1 MGKIRVRVK
10 NEDRVIREIKRD
22 FKRGMD
28 KSANAIAQ
36 AGRNKALQ
44 IINQNQAYFNY
55 EVAKGFRII
64 DAADTPTRSSIKLIN
79 EAPHAGALDA
89 GVPAAK
95 YADGGPP
102 VQALLPWVQRKMDG
116 FDLGGNESDGGSGGD
131 DPDPS
136 DSIDEDKAEEE
147 APEIISEER
156 FDYEKSGFEEEISAS
171 RLEEGDVLDLR
182 GDGISG
188 RYVVTNITGDYID
201 ATNYRENINANLDQM
216 VFGGGYQNLHGYGR
230 VGRVSDTELS
240 VGDTVYNKNGELGVV
255 TLIDSDEIIVEF
267 EDEVGTYENAIR
279 RPTNDFILANPEE
292 VVDDETN
299 PFDVASQLSSITLD
313 GAETDGLDEDTAEAL
328 LQQFDKVIRGHNF
341 PPASKIVTDDTLD
354 TIDDAVR
361 PGGDSSVLKIP
372 SQLIE
377 PGGRIEG
384 IEEANENVDWE
395 QSRRAYVALKDGRG
409 AEYALL
415 HQYGEYLFDNLSD
428 DAKAYLAE
436 NSTTIDLVDGEL
448 VPSDDSVP
456 NIWRKYSAISG
467 DSLKSYF
474 GENFASYIMDDN
486 DVFREDTLTR
496 RSRFFEVALGNP
508 EQYFDVDVPSDWE
521 RPDYYLGVDY
531 DGEPLRESDLPD
543 GYSLAFNKEFG
554 DIYDFNRRENYIV
567 QTSDGELVE
576 ARVFER
582 LRAEEHSLERRQDLV
597 RLDEVDGDR
606 NFYYYGGGESF
617 TIVGQETKDYEF
629 SQIDRGDFVIVKE
642 TDGYEDEGD
651 VIDTHYARV
660 SSRPGYDD
668 RAGDYL
674 GEATDVVTG
683 ETVQLDR
690 YSFYGR
696 RDTHL
701 DEWMRDV
708 DTLEHTPDS
717 EIPEGLTTDFDP
729 EHVDLSFRYAHE
741 DSDGQGP
748 VVYVKTENGGNVYP
762 AKVTGGRGEDMNLE
776 STEVSEF
783 GETRTWTRK
792 GDGTGDAEI
801 YAFSQDYE
809 NFRSLE
815 EGDDIIIDPEL
826 LDVEDHPFPEDTLSR
841 ATISSDFNGVFA
853 RPWATSGEGVRV
865 NHDAFV
871 DIRENVPTWDAYNI
885 EEGYRIEFTVNGE
898 THTGLVDFAP
908 FGDKRYQV
916 SEYKVYDETAGTTV
930 RVDARDITSYEDTDF
945 KDRVEDAPN
954 FLIDGTDYVS
964 PPDEPEQAEK
974 GDEYLLWSYREGEF
988 VRARVRYVSDVLG
1001 EVRFEVI
1008 DGDDKPYEW
1017 TGKNPEYDSSLFPVK
1032 PMGYKPD

>member
-1 MGKIRVRVK
+1 MGRVKVRVK
-10 NEDRVIREIKRD
+10 GAERTIRNIKSD
-22 FKRGMD
+22 LKKGMD
-28 KSANAIAQ
+28 KSANSIAES
-36 AGRNKALQ
+36 GRDKALSV
-44 IINQNQAYFNY
+44 INENQAYFNY

-64 DAADTPTRSSIKLIN
+64 DGRDTQTQSSIKLIN
-79 EAPHAGALDA
+79 EAPHAGALDK
-89 GVPAAK
+89 GVSAAE

-102 VQALLPWVQRKMDG
+102 VQALLPWVARKMRGWDI
-116 FDLGGNESDGGSGGD
+116 GGGESDGSSGGD

-136 DSIDEDKAEEE
+136 DSIDEDRAEEE

-156 FDYEKSGFEEEISAS
+156 FEYEKSGFEEDISAS
-171 RLEEGDVLDLR
+171 ELEEGDVLDLR
-182 GDGISG
+182 GDGVSG

-201 ATNYRENINANLDQM
+201 ATNYRDTINANLDQM
-216 VFGGGYQNLHGYGR
+216 VFGGGYQNLHAYGR
-230 VGRVSDTELS
+230 VGHVSGSELS
-240 VGDTVYNKNGELGVV
+240 VGDTVYNKNGQIGVV

-267 EDEVGTYENAIR
+267 EDDVGTYENAIR
-279 RPTNDFILANPEE
+279 RPTNDFYLANPEE
-292 VVDDETN
+292 VVDDETD
-299 PFDVASQLSSITLD
+299 PFDRASQLSSITLD

-328 LQQFDKVIRGHNF
+328 LRQFDKVIRGHNF

-372 SQLIE
+372 TGLIE
-377 PGGRIEG
+377 PGGRIDG
-384 IEEANENVDWE
+384 IEEANENVDWDE
-395 QSRRAYVALKDGRG
+395 HRRAYGALKDGSG
-409 AEYALL
+409 AEYALM

-436 NSTTIDLVDGEL
+436 SSTTIDLVDGEL
-448 VPSDDSVP
+448 VPSDESVP
-456 NIWRKYSAISG
+456 NIWKKYSRIG
-467 DSLKSYF
+467 GESLKSYF
-474 GENFASYIMDDN
+474 GENFAAYIMDDN
-486 DVFREDTLTR
+486 DVFREDSLTR

-543 GYSLAFNKEFG
+543 GYSLAFERSFG
-554 DIYDFNRRENYIV
+554 DIDDFKRGENYIV

-576 ARVFER
+576 TYVFER
-582 LRAEEHSLERRQDLV
+582 LRAGEHTLERNEDLV
-597 RLDEVDGDR
+597 RLDESGGDR
-606 NFYYYGGGESF
+606 NFYYFGGGESF
-617 TIVGQETKDYEF
+617 RIVGQETEDYEF
-629 SQIDRGDFVIVKE
+629 SQIDRGDYVIVKPR
-642 TDGYEDEGD
+642 DGYDGD
-651 VIDTHYARV
+651 GEVIDTHYARV

-668 RAGDYL
+668 RFGDYL

-696 RDTHL
+696 RETHL

-708 DTLEHTPDS
+708 ETLEDTPDS
-717 EIPEGLTTDFDP
+717 EIPESLTTNFDP
-729 EHVDLSFRYAHE
+729 EHIDLSWRYAHE
-741 DSDGQGP
+741 DRDGNGP
-748 VVYVKTENGGNVYP
+748 VVYIKTKAGGKVHP
-762 AKVTGGRGEDMNLE
+762 AKVTGGRGDTLKLE
-776 STEVSEF
+776 STQVDEF
-783 GETRTWTRK
+783 GETKSWTRE
-792 GDGTGDAEI
+792 GDGSGDVEI
-801 YAFSQDYE
+801 YAYSQDYE

-815 EGDDIIIDPEL
+815 VEDDIIIDPSL
-826 LDVEDHPFPEDTLSR
+826 LDVEDNPFPEDTLAR
-841 ATISSDFNGVFA
+841 ATVDSDFNGVFA
-853 RPWATSGEGVRV
+853 RPWATSGNGVRI
-865 NHDAFV
+865 NHEAFV
-871 DIRENVPTWDAYNI
+871 DIRQNVPTWDAYNI

-898 THTGLVDFAP
+898 THTGLVDLVP
-908 FGDKRYQV
+908 YNKRYQV

-930 RVDARDITSYEDTDF
+930 RVDARDITSYEESDF

-954 FLIDGTDYVS
+954 FLIDGTDYVK
-964 PPDEPEQAEK
+964 PPDEPGQAEK
-974 GDEYLLWSYREGEF
+974 GDEYLLWSYREGKF

-1032 PMGYKPD
+1032 PMGYKSD

>member
-1 MGKIRVRVK
+1 MGKIKVRVK
-10 NEDRVIREIKRD
+10 NEDRVIRDMKRD

-28 KSANAIAQ
+28 KSANKIAES
-36 AGRNKALQ
+36 GRNKALQ
-44 IINQNQAYFNY
+44 IINENQAYFNF

-64 DAADTPTRSSIKLIN
+64 DGADTPTRSSIKLIN

-102 VQALLPWVQRKMDG
+102 VQALLPWVQRKMGG
-116 FDLGGNESDGGSGGD
+116 FDLGGNESDGGSGGN

-136 DSIDEDKAEEE
+136 DVIDEDKAEEE
-147 APEIISEER
+147 APETISESR

-171 RLEEGDVLDLR
+171 KLEEGDVVDLR
-182 GDGISG
+182 GDGVTG
-188 RYVVTNITGDYID
+188 RYVVTNINGDYID
-201 ATNYRENINANLDQM
+201 ATNYEETINANLDQM
-216 VFGGGYQNLHGYGR
+216 VFGGGYQNLHAYGR
-230 VGRVSDTELS
+230 VGRVSDSELS
-240 VGDTVYNKNGELGVV
+240 VGDTVYNKHGSIGVV

-267 EDEVGTYENAIR
+267 EDDVGRFENAVK
-279 RPTNDFILANPEE
+279 RPTNDFYLANPEE
-292 VVDDETN
+292 VVDDESN

-313 GAETDGLDEDTAEAL
+313 GAETDGLDEDTASAL
-328 LQQFDKVIRGHNF
+328 LQQFDKVIREYNF
-341 PPASKIVTDDTLD
+341 PPPSKILTDESLD
-354 TIDDAVR
+354 TIDSAIR
-361 PGGDSSVLKIP
+361 PGGDSSVLRIP

-384 IEEANENVDWE
+384 IEEANENVDWDE
-395 QSRRAYVALKDGRG
+395 YRRAYGAMRDRSG
-409 AEYALL
+409 AEYALM

-436 NSTTIDLVDGEL
+436 NSNTISLADGEL
-448 VPSDDSVP
+448 VPDDDSVP
-456 NIWRKYSAISG
+456 NIWGKYSRIAG
-467 DSLKSYF
+467 ERLKSYF
-474 GENFASYIMDDN
+474 GENFAAHIMDDN
-486 DVFREDTLTR
+486 EVFREDTFTR
-496 RSRFFEVALGNP
+496 RSRFFEVALSNP
-508 EQYFDVDVPSDWE
+508 EQYFDVDIPSGWE

-531 DGEPLRESDLPD
+531 EGDPLRESDLPD
-543 GYSLAFNKEFG
+543 GYTLSLDKSFG
-554 DIYDFNRRENYIV
+554 DIYDFRRGEDFIV

-576 ARVFER
+576 AYVFER
-582 LRAEEHSLERRQDLV
+582 LRANEHSLERQEDLV
-597 RLDEVDGDR
+597 RLDERGGDQK
-606 NFYYYGGGESF
+606 FYYYGGGESF
-617 TIVGQETKDYEF
+617 NIVGQKTNNYEF
-629 SQIDRGDFVIVKE
+629 SQIDQGDFVIVKPK
-642 TDGYEDEGD
+642 DGYDGQGE

-668 RAGDYL
+668 SAGDYL
-674 GEATDVVTG
+674 GEATDLVTG

-708 DTLEHTPDS
+708 DTLEDTPES
-717 EIPEGLTTDFDP
+717 EIPESLTTDFDS
-729 EHVDLSFRYAHE
+729 EHIDLSWRYAHE
-741 DSDGQGP
+741 DRDGNGP
-748 VVYVKTENGGNVYP
+748 VVYIKTNNGGNVYP
-762 AKVTGGRGEDMNLE
+762 AKVTGGSGDRLDLE
-776 STEVSEF
+776 STEVDEF
-783 GETRTWTRK
+783 GKTQSWTRRADGS
-792 GDGTGDAEI
+792 GDVEI
-801 YAFSQDYE
+801 YAYSQDYE

-815 EGDDIIIDPEL
+815 EGHDIIIDPEL
-826 LDVEDHPFPEDTLSR
+826 LDVEDHPFPEDTLAR
-841 ATISSDFNGVFA
+841 ATVSSDFNGVFA
-853 RPWATSGEGVRV
+853 RPWATSGNGVRI

-871 DIRENVPTWDAYNI
+871 DIRQNVPTWDSYNI
-885 EEGYRIEFTVNGE
+885 EEGNRIEFTVNGE

-908 FGDKRYQV
+908 YDKRYQV

-930 RVDARDITSYEDTDF
+930 RVDARDITGYEDSDF
-945 KDRVEDAPN
+945 KSIVEDAPN
-954 FLIDGTDYVS
+954 FLIDGTDYVK

-1017 TGKNPEYDSSLFPVK
+1017 TGKDPEYDSSLFPVK